1 MTSQTL
7 NYVTLFTFQRVCGFR
22 FVALLLHVTYVLD
35 FPAGDVIIVVG
46 HRARDLAEEGLEPL
60 VVLQLLEARLPLVVV
75 L

>member
-1 MTSQTL
+1 MTSQTTYDITKL
-7 NYVTLFTFQRVCGFR
+7 TFQRVSGFR

-35 FPAGDVIIVVG
+35 LPVCDVIIVVG
-46 HRARDLAEEGLEPL
+46 HRACDLAEEGLEPL